1 MPGAS
6 LPFLTKGQGARWTF
20 ARRRGDFEN
29 MGLIPHFK
37 DPCVSASFC
46 RDNRQRIHGAAL
58 VLVLLMTT
66 VLVVLVTVFLAL
78 SSKNVST
85 SASAVALQKVDVLS
99 NTVWQ
104 LVVSNLQTEILAGSV
119 NPQAPALS
127 PTVPIDTPVG
137 PGKLLFPSNEWA
149 AVPSRNAPVSQP
161 NLVKWSSRGSP
172 FYKEAIPGTY
182 PWSAN
187 LPPAVSAAPVSC
199 ADASANGMT
208 VLEKR
213 WRTSWL
219 LSEIAPVPTPDWCL
233 LNNRGENRLNLLT
246 NTAYPI
252 VARYA
257 FMIFDEGGLAD
268 VSVAGFPSGTE
279 PSVVAGKGT
288 PRLIDLK
295 PLLAEAGMTGAE
307 AATFNDALVRWR
319 DFGTLGRGDYAMDIL
334 TKPFGIP
341 GRLNSANR
349 SWVGR
354 SGLIRMVRGYLPGS
368 LDARQ
373 KFLQYAGTFSRSIEQ
388 PSLQPPQPRSGAN
401 TPPPIRSVDDGGN
414 DAWGWDA
421 EPRHSN
427 HSQHLNPP
435 FLQVRV
441 VVPFV
446 RRDGTQ
452 ALKGEP
458 LVPRRFPLSRLAVL
472 GNQTVA
478 GLGSAVANWFGLTR
492 ESAGEPWIYR
502 QGQGKIK
509 TLYEVAN
516 PAQGAPRDP
525 DFIEL
530 LKAAIQA
537 GSLAP
542 HIETE
547 GEEWKK
553 SLDCAVIQI
562 AANLI
567 DQYDADDIPTRI
579 AFDAGNG
586 TEVFSGIENLPYFH
600 GIRTCVSTLENQN
613 PMAGFLPPDGKPSSL
628 FIKTLD
634 VPGVD
639 TLIWQKV
646 ELWNPHSL
654 GSGGVPGRPPRL
666 CRLVV
671 STDKP
676 LGLRA
681 KQAQPMVVPGIGV
694 IPGESDLSAGNNI
707 KPEGEQFRFT
717 DDAASR
723 VVFHLPVWVDSLSEP
738 PELQVVRGMD
748 NIFPAGDILDS
759 NHQRIFGVGLAAVPR
774 AFAVTAGIHAYNVLP
789 SVFTVEPGTS
799 MTYRLEFLQSASEEE
814 EVWVKYDEKIVPL
827 QAEIPVDS
835 FSLNVEG
842 ALHLF
847 PDPRTSRL
855 GPVIQQGVQ
864 TEADLRAT
872 FFNNSGADPS
882 GYSDADGVV
891 RRGMGAAS
899 PNASPLDEVA
909 RPRLLNRAF
918 RSVGEMAFAFSGN
931 PWKQLDFSTPESGFG
946 GLLDVF
952 SVSEFQVPGAL
963 TSGRIN
969 LNTRQLP
976 VLKAALSGATRTVDA
991 AGVDSLSLAERDG
1004 LAAALLSHTSR
1015 SPLRNLSDLVGRW
1028 KGGASLGGRQ
1038 IGRDLYDGFASDLG
1052 GGLVGEQARQVGV
1065 RALADV
1071 GQTRVWNLFIDL
1083 IVQAGRYP
1091 SSADAKG
1098 NLRSFVVEADRRI
1111 WVHVA
1116 LDRLTG
1122 DLLDSQVEIPPE

>member
-1 MPGAS
+1 MGVIPQ
-6 LPFLTKGQGARWTF
+6 FKG
-20 ARRRGDFEN
+20 
-29 MGLIPHFK
+29 L
-37 DPCVSASFC
+37 CVSASFC
-46 RDNRQRIHGAAL
+46 RGSRHQKHGAAL
-58 VLVLLMTT
+58 VLVLLMTS

-85 SASAVALQKVDVLS
+85 SASAVALQKVDHLS
-99 NTVWQ
+99 ETVWQ
-104 LVVSNLQTEILAGSV
+104 LLVSNLQTEILAGSV
-119 NPQAPALS
+119 NPQAPTLS
-127 PTVPIDTPVG
+127 PAVPIDTPAG

-149 AVPSRNAPVSQP
+149 SVPSRNAPVLQP
-161 NLVKWSSRGSP
+161 NLLKWSSRSSA
-172 FYKEAIPGTY
+172 FYQESIPGTY

-187 LPPAVSAAPVSC
+187 LPPPFSAVPVSC
-199 ADASANGMT
+199 SDASANGIA

-213 WRTSWL
+213 WKTSWL
-219 LSEIAPVPTPDWCL
+219 LSESAPIPTPDWCL

-257 FMIFDEGGLAD
+257 YMIFDEGGLAD

-279 PSVVAGKGT
+279 PWVVAAKGT

-295 PLLAEAGMTGAE
+295 PLLVAAGMTDAE
-307 AATFNDALVRWR
+307 AVTFNDALVKWR
-319 DFGTLGRGDYAMDIL
+319 DFGTLARGDYAMEL
-334 TKPFGIP
+334 FANPLAVP

-354 SGLIRMVRGYLPGS
+354 SGLIRMVRSYLPGP

-373 KFLQYAGTFSRSIEQ
+373 KFLQYVGTFSRSIEQ
-388 PSLQPPQPRSGAN
+388 PSLQPPQPGSGAN
-401 TPPPIRSVDDGGN
+401 TPPPIRSLDDGGN
-414 DAWGWDA
+414 DGAGWDSD
-421 EPRHSN
+421 HKYSN
-427 HSQHLNPP
+427 PHQHLNPP

-441 VVPFV
+441 GMPFI

-458 LVPRRFPLSRLAVL
+458 LVPRRFPLSRLAL
-472 GNQTVA
+472 IKNETVA
-478 GLGSAVANWFGLTR
+478 GSGSAIANGFGLTR
-492 ESAGEPWIYR
+492 ESAGDPWTYR

-516 PAQGAPRDP
+516 PAQGAGAPRDP

-542 HIETE
+542 RTEPE

-586 TEVFSGIENLPYFH
+586 TEEFSGIENLPYFH
-600 GIRTCVSTLENQN
+600 GIRTCVSTLENHD
-613 PMAGFLPPDGKPSSL
+613 PVAGFVAAEGKPPSL
-628 FIKTLD
+628 FIRTMN
-634 VPGVD
+634 VPEVD

-654 GSGGVPGRPPRL
+654 GSGGVSGRPPRL

-671 STDKP
+671 SADKP

-681 KQAQPMVVPGIGV
+681 KQVKPMEAPGVGL
-694 IPGESDLSAGNNI
+694 IPGEGESVFSAANNR
-707 KPEGEQFRFT
+707 KPDGEQFRFT

-723 VVFHLPVWVDSLSEP
+723 VVFHQPVWIDSLSEA
-738 PELQVVRGMD
+738 PELQVVRGME
-748 NIFPAGDILDS
+748 NLFPEGYILDS
-759 NHQRIFGVGLAAVPR
+759 DHQSIFGVGLARVSR
-774 AFAVTAGIHAYNVLP
+774 AFSVTAGAHNYNVLP
-789 SVFTVEPGTS
+789 SAFIMAPGNS
-799 MTYRLEFLQSASEEE
+799 ISYRLDFLQSAPGEE
-814 EVWVKYDEKIVPL
+814 EVWVKYDEKTVPL
-827 QAEIPVDS
+827 EVELPVDS
-835 FSLNVEG
+835 FDLNVEG

-855 GPVIQQGVQ
+855 GPVIQQGEQ
-864 TEADLRAT
+864 SEADLRT
-872 FFNNSGADPS
+872 LFFKNSGADPNE
-882 GYSDADGVV
+882 YSDADGVV

-899 PNASPLDEVA
+899 PSASPLDEVA
-909 RPRLLNRAF
+909 RPRLLNRPF

-952 SVSEFQVPGAL
+952 SVAEFQAPGAL
-963 TSGRIN
+963 ASGRIN

-976 VLKAALSGATRTVDA
+976 VLKAALSGAARTVDA
-991 AGVDSLSLAERDG
+991 PVVDSLSLSERDA
-1004 LAAALLSHTSR
+1004 LAVALLAHTTK
-1015 SPLRNLSDLVGRW
+1015 SPFRNLSDLVGRW
-1028 KGGASLGGRQ
+1028 KGGASLSGRKVGG
-1038 IGRDLYDGFASDLG
+1038 DLYDGFASDLG
-1052 GGLVGEQARQVGV
+1052 AFLVGEQARQAGV

-1098 NLRSFVVEADRRI
+1098 NLRGFVVEADRRI

-1122 DLLDSQVEIPPE
+1122 ELLDSQVEIPPE